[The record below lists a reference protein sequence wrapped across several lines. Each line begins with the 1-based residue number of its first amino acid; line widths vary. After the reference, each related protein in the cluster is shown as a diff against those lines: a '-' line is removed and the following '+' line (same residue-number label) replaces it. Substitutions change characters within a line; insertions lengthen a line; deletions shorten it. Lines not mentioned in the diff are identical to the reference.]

1 MAGVH
6 SGASKF
12 RDDDGAWVKAHEAL
26 SRLAQER
33 AAADAEE
40 GRCLLLALRS
50 GAHLHL
56 GFGSFNEYV
65 ERLFGYRARTTQEK
79 LRVAEALET
88 LPGIAGALETG
99 GLSWSAVREL
109 TRVAVPETEREWL
122 AAATGKT
129 VHQLEELVAGKAPG
143 DDPVSPA
150 NPSGRRVVLRF
161 EVAPETLALWRE
173 AMSRLR
179 ELSGGPLDDD
189 AALILL
195 ARQALEGP
203 SDAGRASY
211 QIALDVCSECSRGSQ
226 HAAGELVP
234 VGSEVIAMAQCDGQ
248 HLGAH
253 VGAASTASDVSRA
266 KQTVP
271 PRIRRAV
278 LRRDQ
283 RRCVVPG
290 CRNARFL
297 DIHHIELRSEG
308 GGNDPEN
315 LVTLCGAHHR
325 AAHRGELEIAG
336 SATIGVRFQHADG
349 STYGG
354 LSSAGIVGIHGKVFA
369 ALRGLGFRE
378 GEVRK
383 VLVESAREPSAPLEG
398 RTVEDVVREALGRLT
413 RPQATNFA
421 ERHRRPSTSS

>member
-1 MAGVH
+1 VQ
-6 SGASKF
+6 
-12 RDDDGAWVKAHEAL
+12 AHEAL
-26 SRLAQER
+26 SRLARER
-33 AAADAEE
+33 ATADAEE

-65 ERLFGYRARTTQEK
+65 ERLFGYRARSTQEK

-88 LPGIAGALETG
+88 LPRIALALETG
-99 GLSWSAVREL
+99 GFSWSAVREL
-109 TRVAVPETEREWL
+109 TRVAVPETESDWL
-122 AAATGKT
+122 AAASGKT
-129 VHQLEELVAGKAPG
+129 VHQLEVLVAGKAPG
-143 DDPVSPA
+143 DGPDSPA
-150 NPSGRRVVLRF
+150 NQGGRRVVLRF
-161 EVAPETLALWRE
+161 DVAPETLALWRE

-189 AALILL
+189 AVLLLL
-195 ARQALEGP
+195 ARQTLGGP
-203 SDAGRASY
+203 SDTGRASY
-211 QIALDVCSECSRGSQ
+211 QIALDVCSDCGRDAQ
-226 HAAGELVP
+226 RAAGELVP
-234 VGSEVIAMAQCDGQ
+234 VGVEVVEMAKCDGQ
-248 HLGAH
+248 HIGAH
-253 VGAASTASDVSRA
+253 VGAASNASDVSRA

-283 RRCVVPG
+283 RRCLVPG

-315 LVTLCGAHHR
+315 LITLCGAHHR
-325 AAHRGELEIAG
+325 AAHRGELLITGNAPVR
-336 SATIGVRFQHADG
+336 VRFEHADG
-349 STYGG
+349 SAYGRVSQPG
-354 LSSAGIVGIHGKVFA
+354 LVGIHGKAFA

-383 VLVESAREPSAPLEG
+383 VLVEIRTLESSVPLEG

-413 RPQATNFA
+413 RGQATNFA
-421 ERHRRPSTSS
+421 ERQRRPSTSS